1 MATRMRLLFGEVT
14 SGNPKA
20 ERASRPEPGLAA
32 EGAGTGGGWSVLEST
47 AGRLTSSVKFFF
59 SKPRRN

>member
-1 MATRMRLLFGEVT
+1 MVT
-14 SGNPKA
+14 QKQNARGK
-20 ERASRPEPGLAA
+20 RTSRPEPGLDA